1 MDPGSSSL
9 VVTVTDG
16 RGRAVADGGLA
27 RWLARLAPAR
37 ARGELAIALVTDRRI
52 RALNRQYRGKD
63 YATDVLSFPADDQGL
78 QRTAGP
84 RIDGP
89 RLLGDLVI
97 ATGVARRQARQRGHS
112 YATELRV
119 LALHGF
125 LHLLGYDHDD
135 PEDHGRMARAEAR
148 LRRRG
153 GLREGLI
160 ARAGRPGPARA
171 DTAPA
176 AQAMIP
182 VLLLLLAVAAVY
194 VGTIETAFSTL
205 MRLSLRLMAE
215 RGGRDDRLGYLLRRP
230 DPAVRPGPA
239 DSRHHLLARDDGRSP
254 Y

>member
-1 MDPGSSSL
+1 VDPDSSSL

-37 ARGELAIALVTDRRI
+37 VRGAVAIALVTDCRI
-52 RALNRQYRGKD
+52 RKLNRQYRGKD
-63 YATDVLSFPADDQGL
+63 YATDVLSFPAEDFRLTPEATYG
-78 QRTAGP
+78 RGGAPASVSVAAGFS
-84 RIDGP
+84 RKAAAGAEP

-97 ATGVARRQARQRGHS
+97 AIGVARRQARQRGHS

-135 PEDHGRMARAEAR
+135 PEDHGRMARAEVR

-160 ARAGRPGPARA
+160 SRAGRDAPGRLRPAR
-171 DTAPA
+171 
-176 AQAMIP
+176 
-182 VLLLLLAVAAVY
+182 
-194 VGTIETAFSTL
+194 
-205 MRLSLRLMAE
+205 
-215 RGGRDDRLGYLLRRP
+215 
-230 DPAVRPGPA
+230 
-239 DSRHHLLARDDGRSP
+239 
-254 Y
+254 